1 MIVNFTKESL
11 PCSTKSHTNTFEDH
25 PFTKKNKVTY
35 IPVYCK
41 NTIEDGKN
49 TLANTT
55 CRIYK
60 HLCNNIMSDIITMVN
75 VNLGSLAV
83 YIQNSGH
90 KTSPFYCRASQSV
103 FWTVILVNNFVLVII
118 WSFGDNS
125 SQGTLVTIF
134 SFYSNSG
141 QFSYPLIIF
150 ILDKRCM

>member
-1 MIVNFTKESL
+1 MFNKITHEHLRRPHFYKEKQSYL
-11 PCSTKSHTNTFEDH
+11 YPRIYF
-25 PFTKKNKVTY
+25 
-35 IPVYCK
+35 K

-60 HLCNNIMSDIITMVN
+60 HLCNDIMSDIITMGN

-90 KTSPFYCRASQSV
+90 KTSPFYCRTSQSV

-118 WSFGDNS
+118 WSF
-125 SQGTLVTIF
+125 LVTIRPRGLW
-134 SFYSNSG
+134 S
-141 QFSYPLIIF
+141 QFSPF
-150 ILDKRCM
+150 TPILVSFPIR

>member
-1 MIVNFTKESL
+1 MFN
-11 PCSTKSHTNTFEDH
+11 KSHTNTFEDH

-35 IPVYCK
+35 IPAYCK

-49 TLANTT
+49 TFANTT

-60 HLCNNIMSDIITMVN
+60 HLCNDIMSDIITMVN

-90 KTSPFYCRASQSV
+90 KTSPFYCRTSQSV

-118 WSFGDNS
+118 WSF
-125 SQGTLVTIF
+125 LVTIRPRGLW
-134 SFYSNSG
+134 S
-141 QFSYPLIIF
+141 QFSPF
-150 ILDKRCM
+150 TPILVSFPIR

>member
-1 MIVNFTKESL
+1 MIVNFIKESL

-25 PFTKKNKVTY
+25 FFTKKNKVTY

-60 HLCNNIMSDIITMVN
+60 HLCNDIMSDIITMVN

-90 KTSPFYCRASQSV
+90 KTSPFYCRTYQSV

-118 WSFGDNS
+118 WSF
-125 SQGTLVTIF
+125 LVTIRPRGLWSQVSPF
-134 SFYSNSG
+134 TPILVSF
-141 QFSYPLIIF
+141 PI
-150 ILDKRCM
+150 R